1 MIRHPWWLRKQSVCV
16 IICPCR
22 LLCILSD
29 SSLLKQANSVE
40 DCQACCGEIII
51 LVVIYNKLS
60 SASSTFFSRKKSQGQ
75 CIFFAAQR
83 RFMRKCAGNIWSI
96 VHLHT
101 KKHFGWTFL
110 RHVLKTVPT
119 PPEKAQNYQPL
130 QSTTCSE
137 NYMGRQNRVPIL
149 YFFKNLLICLHP

>member
-1 MIRHPWWLRKQSVCV
+1 MMRHPWWQRKQSVCV

-60 SASSTFFSRKKSQGQ
+60 SASSTFFGMKKSRTVCFLCSIEMFYEKRCRQNLEALFT
-75 CIFFAAQR
+75 CIWR
-83 RFMRKCAGNIWSI
+83 N
-96 VHLHT
+96 
-101 KKHFGWTFL
+101 TFDEHSPVCSKNCSTL
-110 RHVLKTVPT
+110 L
-119 PPEKAQNYQPL
+119 EKPQNYQL
-130 QSTTCSE
+130 LENKTCKG
-137 NYMGRQNRVPIL
+137 NYMDRHDRATIP
-149 YFFKNLLICLHP
+149 

>member
-60 SASSTFFSRKKSQGQ
+60 SASSTFFSRKKSRTMHFLRSTEMVYEKTCRQLSG
-75 CIFFAAQR
+75 
-83 RFMRKCAGNIWSI
+83 GI
-96 VHLHT
+96 VHLHM
-101 KKHFGWTFL
+101 KKNLWWTFL
-110 RHVLKTVPT
+110 QHVLKTVPI
-119 PPEKAQNYQPL
+119 PLEKAQNNQPL
-130 QSTTCSE
+130 QSTTCNG
-137 NYMGRQNRVPIL
+137 NYVDRQNRVAIL
-149 YFFKNLLICLHP
+149 YF

>member
-1 MIRHPWWLRKQSVCV
+1 MRHPWWQRKQSVCV

-60 SASSTFFSRKKSQGQ
+60 SPSSTFFSMKKSRTMYFLCSIEMFYEKRCRQNLEALFI
-75 CIFFAAQR
+75 CIWRNTSVEHSLACS
-83 RFMRKCAGNIWSI
+83 KNSS
-96 VHLHT
+96 
-101 KKHFGWTFL
+101 
-110 RHVLKTVPT
+110 T
-119 PPEKAQNYQPL
+119 PLENPQNYQL
-130 QSTTCSE
+130 LE
-137 NYMGRQNRVPIL
+137 NKTWKGDYLDRHDRATVL
-149 YFFKNLLICLHP
+149 